1 MASEAFIEVI
11 ADTSGVEGEIVRDM
25 TRAVNAAERRIP
37 EIDVEV
43 NVDTDRLTRDVNG
56 RLRNTRGRFVRDGE
70 ELGQSLG
77 DGLEQ
82 GLTPRLSSVGSEA
95 STASGFIGSLSM
107 AFGVL
112 SASGLATGA
121 ALAAIPALF
130 GGIGIVAAAQS
141 KTVQKSFS
149 GLAKHVSKEV
159 EGMVGPIRKVLIS
172 LAGTFTK
179 TFDAIAPSLKQAFAA
194 VAPIIS
200 ILGKSLAS
208 FIKNLVP
215 VLAGLVKATTPVIK
229 VLGAGLAS
237 LGTSL
242 GKFFTNLTH
251 GVPGAVSS
259 FQGLFDI
266 INAIL
271 PFVGE
276 LLAQLGNAL
285 GPVLKALG
293 SELSSL
299 LTAFQPLLPIIGQL
313 LALLGNELGLVLK
326 ALGPALTSLV
336 TAFLPLLPIIG
347 QLGTLLTT
355 ALVPIISQFA
365 ALIVSLAPPLIQI
378 VSVLVTALAPILQ
391 QLPAIIAPLLTA
403 IGGIVIQ
410 VVTLAAQILTQLM
423 PALMPLIV
431 AVVNLAVALTPLVA
445 QLLPL
450 LFPLITLLSTAIIA
464 VLPILAKLITKLVSG
479 LAYGINTYVI
489 PTVRLIS
496 DLLRGDFSGA
506 LQIAEKIV
514 GHVANDII
522 QYFVNIKT
530 SAVQAGYGAINA
542 IRNTAQNLIAIVKA
556 IAPRLYASGQA
567 MIQSLARGIL
577 SQLGSAISAARKVV
591 SAVSNFFPHSPA
603 KEGPFSGKGYTTHS
617 GIALMSDFIKG
628 IESQTPAL
636 RRMISQSLG
645 TTQLALSPSAMARN
659 AREASFVAPSQAL
672 SHGLSFGGEN
682 IGTPTV
688 TVMIGNQVI
697 NDHIDVQ
704 ISRNNQSRDRASA
717 QGVRR

>member
-43 NVDTDRLTRDVNG
+43 NVDTDHLTRDVNSH
-56 RLRNTRGRFVRDGE
+56 LRDARGNFSQEGE
-70 ELGQSLG
+70 GLGSSLG
-77 DGLEQ
+77 DGIEN
-82 GLTPRLSSVGSEA
+82 GLAPILSSVGSVA

-107 AFGVL
+107 AFGTL
-112 SASGLATGA
+112 ASSGLATGA
-121 ALAAIPALF
+121 ALVAIPALF
-130 GGIGIVAAAQS
+130 GGIGIMAAAQS
-141 KTVQKSFS
+141 KDVQKSFS
-149 GLAKHVSKEV
+149 GLVKHVSKEV
-159 EGMVGPIRKVLIS
+159 QGMVGPIRKVLIS

-208 FIKNLVP
+208 FIKSLVP
-215 VLAGLVKATTPVIK
+215 VLAGLVKATTPIIK

-237 LGTSL
+237 LGPSI

-251 GVPGAVSS
+251 GVPGAVSA
-259 FQGLFDI
+259 FQGLFDV
-266 INAIL
+266 INALL

-276 LLAQLGNAL
+276 LLAQLGN
-285 GPVLKALG
+285 
-293 SELSSL
+293 
-299 LTAFQPLLPIIGQL
+299 
-313 LALLGNELGLVLK
+313 ELGLVLK
-326 ALGPALTSLV
+326 GLGPALTSLV

-347 QLGTLLTT
+347 QLGTLLTA

-450 LFPLITLLSTAIIA
+450 LFPQIALFSAAIIA
-464 VLPILAKLITKLVSG
+464 ILPILARLITKLVSG

-489 PTVRLIS
+489 PSVRLIS
-496 DLLRGDFSGA
+496 ALLRGDFSGA

-542 IRNTAQNLIAIVKA
+542 IQNTAQNLIAIVKA
-556 IAPRLYASGQA
+556 IAPSLYASGQA

-645 TTQLALSPSAMARN
+645 TTQLALSPSAMAHN